1 MIRTSTLIF
10 ASLLLAGSL
19 VSAQQLHTRSQQ
31 QPTPS
36 NPQDQPWANQNGQD
50 SQYPAA
56 QTPTAEPQEQDMP
69 STDSDSRPQD
79 AQDQPQPLQPPPA
92 PPSQANDAQGYGSQ
106 APDNQPVNNAQPAND
121 AQATSDAAPA
131 QDQEQQAEPP
141 QPVQRASVERPR
153 VAQTYGSASYPNEV
167 PDGYRFLVTL
177 SEPIDTATAT
187 RGKHFRAL
195 LREPLVAPNGQAIT
209 GGHWVT
215 GHVSEVQRGF
225 NAMLLLSF
233 DEIQTTRGWVPLSA
247 TVVEIPSEHGLKSP
261 GAEGEIQRKAI
272 DMRKALEGAGVGAVM
287 GASTGEAAAGGKG
300 AAVGA
305 ATGAMTGASVAT
317 LTDRNILLDK
327 GAQLVLRLDRGVII
341 P

>member
-1 MIRTSTLIF
+1 MFRTSTLIF
-10 ASLLLAGSL
+10 ASLLLAGSVL
-19 VSAQQLHTRSQQ
+19 SAQELHTRNQ

-36 NPQDQPWANQNGQD
+36 NPQDQPWANQDN
-50 SQYPAA
+50 QYPAA
-56 QTPTAEPQEQDMP
+56 QTPTADSQGPQTQDLP
-69 STDSDSRPQD
+69 STDNDSRPQD

-92 PPSQANDAQGYGSQ
+92 PPSQQANDQGSGVQQNEAQPSNDSQ
-106 APDNQPVNNAQPAND
+106 ATND
-121 AQATSDAAPA
+121 VPPP
-131 QDQEQQAEPP
+131 QEQQPEPP
-141 QPVQRASVERPR
+141 QPVQRASVERSR
-153 VAQTYGSASYPNEV
+153 IAHTYGSASYPNEV

-177 SEPIDTATAT
+177 TEPIDTATAT

-195 LREPLVAPNGQAIT
+195 LREPLVAPNGQTIT

-233 DEIQTTRGWVPLSA
+233 DEIQTQRGWIPLAA
-247 TVVEIPSEHGLKSP
+247 TVVEIPSEHGLKAP
-261 GAEGEIQRKAI
+261 GAEGEIQRKPI

-287 GASTGEAAAGGKG
+287 GASTGEAAGGSKG

-305 ATGAMTGASVAT
+305 ATGAMAGASVAT

>member
-1 MIRTSTLIF
+1 MFRTSTLIF

-19 VSAQQLHTRSQQ
+19 VSAQQLHTRNQ

-50 SQYPAA
+50 NQYPAA

-69 STDSDSRPQD
+69 STDNDSRPQD

-92 PPSQANDAQGYGSQ
+92 PPSQQANDAQGYGAQ
-106 APDNQPVNNAQPAND
+106 TPEAQPAND
-121 AQATSDAAPA
+121 TQPANDSQATNDATPA
-131 QDQEQQAEPP
+131 QEQPEPP
-141 QPVQRASVERPR
+141 QPVQRASVERPS
-153 VAQTYGSASYPNEV
+153 VAHTYGSAAYPNEV

-177 SEPIDTATAT
+177 AEPIDTATAT

-195 LREPLVAPNGQAIT
+195 VREPLVAPNGQTIT

-233 DEIQTTRGWVPLSA
+233 DEIQTQRGWIPLSA
-247 TVVEIPSEHGLKSP
+247 TVVEIPSEHGLKAP
-261 GAEGEIQRKAI
+261 GAEGEIQRKPI

-287 GASTGEAAAGGKG
+287 GASTGEAAGGGKG

-305 ATGAMTGASVAT
+305 ATGAMAGASVAT